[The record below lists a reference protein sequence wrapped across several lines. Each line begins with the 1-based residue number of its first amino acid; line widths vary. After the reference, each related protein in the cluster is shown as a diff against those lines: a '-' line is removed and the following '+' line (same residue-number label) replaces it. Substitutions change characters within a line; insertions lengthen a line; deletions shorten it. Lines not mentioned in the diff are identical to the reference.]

1 LGTRQRRL
9 REIAGREQ
17 LFLDAARELVRE
29 DGMLNV
35 HMSRVAEKCDYA
47 VGTLYQHFSS
57 KEDLLIALATGNI
70 QQRVEMFRKVAD
82 WKAPTRERMA
92 GIAVAD
98 LLFVRRYPE
107 HFRLAQFAF
116 TDVVWRAASAERRQ
130 LALDAGK
137 PLGAICASIVNEA
150 VECGDLRLNG
160 LNPSE
165 LTLGPWALT
174 VGVHTVVHLDG
185 LLEQHDVRDPY
196 RLLLRHIH
204 HLLNGLEWKPLFDPS
219 DTKELDQ
226 RIGRLCREVFNEQS
240 CAA

>member
-35 HMSRVAEKCDYA
+35 QMVRVAEKCDYA
-47 VGTLYQHFSS
+47 VGTLYQHFTS
-57 KEDLLIALATGNI
+57 KEDLLIALATCNI
-70 QQRVEMFRKVAD
+70 HQRVEMFRRVAD
-82 WKAPTRERMA
+82 WKAPTRDRMA

-116 TDVVWRAASAERRQ
+116 TDVVWRAASPQRRQ

-137 PLGAICASIVNEA
+137 PLAAICAAIVNEA
-150 VECGDLRLNG
+150 VQRGDVQLKG
-160 LNPSE
+160 MNPAE
-165 LTLGPWALT
+165 LSLGPWALT
-174 VGVHTVVHLDG
+174 LGVHTVVHLDG
-185 LLEQHDVRDPY
+185 LLEQHEVREPY

-204 HLLNGLEWKPLFDPS
+204 HLLNGLDWKPLFDPADS
-219 DTKELDQ
+219 AELDR
-226 RIGRLCREVFNEQS
+226 RIGLLCREVFNELS
-240 CAA
+240 CS